1 MWALNAAFAVELGK
15 LEVDPVSGQHRCAK
29 LAQRRDGLG
38 Q

>member
-15 LEVDPVSGQHRCAK
+15 LGVDPC
-29 LAQRRDGLG
+29 LASTDARSSRREGLG